1 MSIQR
6 YPLTLSF
13 KGERDYIQ
21 GPDIFDAVIQAL
33 CAGAETTRVAQI
45 DVAFHRLARHAVE
58 LINDDQ
64 GSAMDPVAICQY
76 SIDGVRRQAF
86 VVETGTEIV
95 ERHPYPEEDII
106 ERMSIDTDQ
115 RTCALDIDLPFT
127 DMELWVSM
135 TKALHKALF
144 PELNGKWLFVR
155 ARFEHYAPDAKG
167 FRTLAFKSNFNNKLT
182 RCEAMRDGVKVGE
195 IYFSIV

>member
-45 DVAFHRLARHAVE
+45 DVAFHRLARRAVE

-135 TKALHKALF
+135 TKALHKSALS
-144 PELNGKWLFVR
+144 R
-155 ARFEHYAPDAKG
+155 AQRQMAIRPRPLRALCPGCKRFSHTG
-167 FRTLAFKSNFNNKLT
+167 IQVQLQQ
-182 RCEAMRDGVKVGE
+182 
-195 IYFSIV
+195 